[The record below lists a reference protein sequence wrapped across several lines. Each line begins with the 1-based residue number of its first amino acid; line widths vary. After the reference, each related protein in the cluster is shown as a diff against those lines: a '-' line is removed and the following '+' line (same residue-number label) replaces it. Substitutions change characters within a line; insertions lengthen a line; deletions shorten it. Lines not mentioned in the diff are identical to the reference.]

1 MFQKTIMAAVLV
13 AVATAP
19 MFAQNAHELKSRTR
33 FGRLEL
39 DDQNMLT
46 FNGHRLDPPIQPGF
60 GMDLSEPYRFG
71 ATDVVLVTKIG
82 GTACPVLYYFVSVTE
97 SGAHATRPVGTCN
110 QATSIE
116 RRGDSI
122 ALTMHGFLG
131 PFEPEE
137 QRRKAFQDAH
147 VLIFRNGAITDNGK
161 RVR

>member
-13 AVATAP
+13 AVANAP
-19 MFAQNAHELKSRTR
+19 MFAQNAHELESRTR

-82 GTACPVLYYFVSVTE
+82 GTAR
-97 SGAHATRPVGTCN
+97 RPVSP
-110 QATSIE
+110 A
-116 RRGDSI
+116 
-122 ALTMHGFLG
+122 
-131 PFEPEE
+131 
-137 QRRKAFQDAH
+137 
-147 VLIFRNGAITDNGK
+147 
-161 RVR
+161 